1 MAQKVL
7 FEIKDAGDKFE
18 FDTTIEKELNQA
30 QLELANLNETIDTIK
45 SLKPECDKL
54 DYSLAVSS
62 GALCGIMDIFLVG
75 GDPVNSPLTAL
86 TDNWVDNRVKD
97 FAKLCGW
104 PAKNGDSL
112 ASAIRYLENK
122 FAIPYDQHGA
132 GDAGQS
138 IFGLTP
144 TNHHFKSL
152 AHHPSLLG
160 LFFSIL
166 DQFTNQSHFVTVGEL
181 ISLQKA
187 DSGFE
192 LKGENLLSKLFCAF
206 TNWFG
211 HLVSDV
217 AGSSGSKGRGMGIPS
232 PLWTWTSDIIAIKR
246 TLKIPVSDFN
256 QSMNEIAM
264 KIFTQGYDI
273 RFQVA
278 QSIPV
283 LINELVVRLFYSIRR
298 MLQYFN
304 GYAKEEWIM
313 KNLWNSCEPFSN
325 PTVKRMLTIAHGT
338 FCLIDLS
345 DATIQGMGVGV
356 TAFNPV
362 VFFMRVNIIG
372 IGRFTI
378 SLYGETNRRIQL
390 FKHKQP
396 LSTIKQEKILVEYYL
411 EGLQN
416 LADIYDD
423 SDLMIFIKDFSNS
436 QVYQKAF
443 EASIELAEKR
453 KVTPEKI
460 LRTKQ
465 DIDVYFGGKSK

>member
-187 DSGFE
+187 DSGNPF
-192 LKGENLLSKLFCAF
+192 KIASKKIEN
-206 TNWFG
+206 
-211 HLVSDV
+211 
-217 AGSSGSKGRGMGIPS
+217 
-232 PLWTWTSDIIAIKR
+232 
-246 TLKIPVSDFN
+246 
-256 QSMNEIAM
+256 
-264 KIFTQGYDI
+264 QGD
-273 RFQVA
+273 
-278 QSIPV
+278 
-283 LINELVVRLFYSIRR
+283 
-298 MLQYFN
+298 
-304 GYAKEEWIM
+304 G
-313 KNLWNSCEPFSN
+313 
-325 PTVKRMLTIAHGT
+325 
-338 FCLIDLS
+338 
-345 DATIQGMGVGV
+345 
-356 TAFNPV
+356 
-362 VFFMRVNIIG
+362 
-372 IGRFTI
+372 
-378 SLYGETNRRIQL
+378 
-390 FKHKQP
+390 
-396 LSTIKQEKILVEYYL
+396 
-411 EGLQN
+411 
-416 LADIYDD
+416 
-423 SDLMIFIKDFSNS
+423 
-436 QVYQKAF
+436 
-443 EASIELAEKR
+443 
-453 KVTPEKI
+453 
-460 LRTKQ
+460 
-465 DIDVYFGGKSK
+465 